1 MSGIDAFIEQ
11 AWNDHVNDLP
21 AVLARLNQGEALLAE
36 SPAKLNDFLQLAA
49 HLHLEHRG
57 DAQAMASLLD
67 RQALL
72 VAGDAN
78 AQSTVESTVAKA
90 RLTMALLRGESPD
103 ASALPIAVRVRAHGD
118 AACGLAGRGDHEQ
131 ARRLLQA
138 AAAIARDADD
148 AHRTPAGKALAASYN
163 NLAGVLLD
171 GSRSP
176 PADAL
181 MLEAAAQARSAW
193 AAAGTWLNVER
204 AEYLL
209 AIAHAAA
216 GQGAQAAEHAQ
227 ACAAICD
234 ANAADAFERF
244 FAQEAMARAL
254 IAQGQP
260 DAARQ
265 QTTRM
270 QAQLADIGDDGNR
283 AYAAS
288 VLARLVPTIA

>member
-11 AWNDHVNDLP
+11 SWNDHVTDLP
-21 AVLARLNQGEALLAE
+21 AVLARLDEGLALLAE
-36 SPAKLNDFLQLAA
+36 SPARVKDFLQLAA

-57 DAQAMASLLD
+57 DAQAMQSVLD
-67 RQALL
+67 RSADYIETQP
-72 VAGDAN
+72 D
-78 AQSTVESTVAKA
+78 AQSIVDKA

-103 ASALPIAVRVRAHGD
+103 ASAFPLAVRVRAHGD
-118 AACGLAGRGDHEQ
+118 AACGFAARGDHAP

-138 AAAIARDADD
+138 AAAMARDSD
-148 AHRTPAGKALAASYN
+148 AEQRTPAGKALAASYN

-171 GSRSP
+171 GARSLD
-176 PADAL
+176 ADAL
-181 MLEAAAQARSAW
+181 MLEAAAQARNAW

-209 AIAHAAA
+209 AVTHAAA
-216 GQGAQAAEHAQ
+216 GHGNEAAEHAH
-227 ACAAICD
+227 ACADICE

-244 FAQEAMARAL
+244 FAHEAMARAL
-254 IAQGQP
+254 ITQQQP

-265 QTTRM
+265 LTARM
-270 QAQLADIGDDGNR
+270 QQGLALIADEGNR

-288 VLARLVPTIA
+288 VLAKLIATIA